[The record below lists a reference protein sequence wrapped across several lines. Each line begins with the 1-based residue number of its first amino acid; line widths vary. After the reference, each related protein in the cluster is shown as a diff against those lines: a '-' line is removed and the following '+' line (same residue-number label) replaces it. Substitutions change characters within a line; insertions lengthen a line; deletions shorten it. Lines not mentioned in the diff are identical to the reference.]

1 MDFQHPWF
9 LSLLALIPA
18 LAFYHK
24 KMAYKNE
31 GTVLFS
37 SESNIAS
44 TLKFKGQI
52 KNVIIKSIE
61 LLIIVLIII
70 ALARPRKIDSL
81 NKTTIDVIDIL
92 LVLDISSSM
101 LADDFYPSRL
111 EVVKNTAKQFISL
124 RKGDRI
130 GIVVFAGQSFIQCPL
145 TIDTEVLSNLIDEIN
160 VADREYD
167 GTAIGM
173 AIANG
178 TNRLRD
184 SESKSKIMILLSDG
198 SNNAGKIDPVTASQI
213 AKDFGIKIY
222 TIAAGTDKSFSRIP
236 GRGLINNSIDTKTL
250 KEISNVTNGKFFRA
264 TDKDALISIYQE
276 IDRLEKSEIEVKDY
290 TLYEEL
296 YIWLLFPSL
305 LIALFSLLLKRY
317 VFRVRT

>member
-1 MDFQHPWF
+1 
-9 LSLLALIPA
+9 
-18 LAFYHK
+18 
-24 KMAYKNE
+24 
-31 GTVLFS
+31 
-37 SESNIAS
+37 
-44 TLKFKGQI
+44 
-52 KNVIIKSIE
+52 
-61 LLIIVLIII
+61 
-70 ALARPRKIDSL
+70 
-81 NKTTIDVIDIL
+81 
-92 LVLDISSSM
+92 M

-111 EVVKNTAKQFISL
+111 EAVKNTAKQFVSL

-145 TIDTEVLSNLIDEIN
+145 TIDTGVLSNLIDEIN

-198 SNNAGKIDPVTASQI
+198 SNNAGEIDPSTASQI

-250 KEISNVTNGKFFRA
+250 KEISDVTNGKFFRA

-305 LIALFSLLLKRY
+305 LIALFSLVLKRY